1 MSCNYEAAKAL
12 LTSQG
17 KFYIK
22 LGLERVQ
29 ELLEY
34 FDNPQDKIKCIH
46 VAGTNGKGSTCAMLE
61 SILREAGYKTG
72 LYTSPH
78 IYEYTE
84 RIKINGQDISQDEF
98 AGLVF
103 KVINIGEKL
112 DIPATEFEILT
123 VAAFV
128 YFCEQGVDYAVME
141 TGLGGRLDATN
152 TIKNP
157 VVTIITSIDID
168 HADRLGSTIE
178 QIAYE
183 KAGII
188 KANIPIITM
197 KNNKGL
203 EIIEKTALEKNSFL
217 FLAEKTDIETNLMG
231 LWQKE
236 NASLAIKAAELLGIP
251 GQAIKN
257 GLNKVKWPARFEYIK
272 DKNIIIDAAHNPAGA
287 RALRQSLDF
296 YFPSQKRVFLFSCL
310 NTKDYKEITK
320 QLFRKEDTVILTKAF
335 GSSAGLSPE
344 KIRENLHCCKIYITD
359 NVSEAV
365 DLLEKFSE
373 CGIIRVIAG
382 SIYTIGEIY
391 LNG

>member
-1 MSCNYEAAKAL
+1 MPSNYANAKAL

-17 KFYIK
+17 KFHIK

-34 FDNPQDKIKCIH
+34 FDNPQDKIKCVH

-84 RIKINGQDISQDEF
+84 RIKINAQDIAQDEF

-103 KVINIGEKL
+103 KVINTGEKL
-112 DIPATEFEILT
+112 NIPATEFEILT

-128 YFCEQGVDYAVME
+128 CFYEQGVEFAVVE

-152 TIKNP
+152 TIKKP
-157 VVTIITSIDID
+157 ELTIITSVDID

-178 QIAYE
+178 QIANE

-188 KANIPIITM
+188 KENTPVITL
-197 KNNKGL
+197 KDNNGL
-203 EIIEKTALEKNSFL
+203 EVVEKIAGERNAPLLLSE
-217 FLAEKTDIETNLMG
+217 ETDMETNLMG
-231 LWQKE
+231 LWQKK
-236 NASLAIKAAELLGIP
+236 NAALAVKAAEVLEIP
-251 GQAIKN
+251 GDAVKN
-257 GLNKVKWPARFEYIK
+257 GLKKVNWPARFQYIE

-310 NTKDYKEITK
+310 STKDYKEITN
-320 QLFRKEDTVILTKAF
+320 QLFRKEDTVILTKIS
-335 GSSAGLSPE
+335 GSSAGLNPE
-344 KIRENLHCCKIYITD
+344 MIKESLDCRRVYTTADVN
-359 NVSEAV
+359 EAIEV
-365 DLLEKFSE
+365 FKKLDKKGS
-373 CGIIRVIAG
+373 IRVIAG
-382 SIYTIGEIY
+382 SIYAIGEIY